1 MLQQRKPYAVCAP
14 PPSFRPLPRPTLTLR
29 VLALPCPALWKNLP
43 CPSLPSLHP
52 DKYPIL
58 TCRPSKG
65 LAENLPFWILLSLKC
80 LLAGSLCRGV
90 VPRAVMGAI
99 LYYFA
104 IQTTERTICAA
115 MYKVY
120 KVVPRVVM
128 GPADRPTPR
137 SLVMNRPPAWER
149 LERNGKSRKLKYLTA
164 IFYVWY
170 LILKINIK
178 KFN

>member
-1 MLQQRKPYAVCAP
+1 MQYVPRPPVLDPVPAP
-14 PPSFRPLPRPTLTLR
+14 PRPSGFW
-29 VLALPCPALWKNLP
+29 PCPAPPCEKNLP

-104 IQTTERTICAA
+104 FQTTERTMCAA
-115 MYKVY
+115 RYKVY

-164 IFYVWY
+164 IFY
-170 LILKINIK
+170 
-178 KFN
+178 F